1 MVPNEK
7 NSGNAFSQ
15 WQKGFKLAS
24 GDYVWICE
32 ADDYCK
38 KGFLKEAIKPIN
50 KNENIVLSYTDTG
63 FIDSEGTIVKNS
75 LIDQIDLLK
84 TGHWQKNYVNDGQK
98 EITNYAYLNCTIPN
112 VSGTIIRK
120 DDYEEIL
127 NISKTFKQCGDWYF
141 YLNALK
147 RGKIAY
153 NKKTLNYYRLHGNNI
168 SSTMN
173 RKKHLLEIKKIYS
186 YLENND
192 NISTEQQKN
201 MQDRLNF
208 LEQVWGIK

>member
-1 MVPNEK
+1 MFFR
-7 NSGNAFSQ
+7 S
-15 WQKGFKLAS
+15 
-24 GDYVWICE
+24 
-32 ADDYCK
+32 
-38 KGFLKEAIKPIN
+38 
-50 KNENIVLSYTDTG
+50 
-63 FIDSEGTIVKNS
+63 
-75 LIDQIDLLK
+75 
-84 TGHWQKNYVNDGQK
+84 
-98 EITNYAYLNCTIPN
+98 
-112 VSGTIIRK
+112 
-120 DDYEEIL
+120 
-127 NISKTFKQCGDWYF
+127 TFKQCGDWYF